1 MCARTSRM
9 ATQRIDIEFEYPYQ
23 GRHVT
28 ALVTA
33 HGKTWVGGPEKTPI
47 AAIKA
52 AYRKAR
58 KDPPR

>member
-1 MCARTSRM
+1 M